1 MCLVL
6 PLTSSLCPVC
16 HLLMSLCVVKPVF
29 FSPTRCQFICSASP
43 RQSCLSS
50 CSSCS
55 CLCSSVFLWFFYLFL
70 FVVFFALLNPGL
82 LPILVPCYYPFF
94 VVFLSVFAFCVV
106 DVLPSSASLKA
117 SLFVLYP
124 AGLLSVLRW
133 VPHYFCYT

>member
-1 MCLVL
+1 MCVVL

-29 FSPTRCQFICSASP
+29 FSPTRCQFICSVSP
-43 RQSCLSS
+43 PSARVPRVPARVLQCFFGFSTFFCL
-50 CSSCS
+50 
-55 CLCSSVFLWFFYLFL
+55 LYFF
-70 FVVFFALLNPGL
+70 VLLNPGL

-133 VPHYFCYT
+133 VPHYFCCT

>member
-29 FSPTRCQFICSASP
+29 FSPTRCQFICSVSP
-43 RQSCLSS
+43 PPSVLCLS
-50 CSSCS
+50 CSSCFFGFS
-55 CLCSSVFLWFFYLFL
+55 TFFCLLYFLHFLILACFPFL
-70 FVVFFALLNPGL
+70 FPV
-82 LPILVPCYYPFF
+82 IIH
-94 VVFLSVFAFCVV
+94 FLSSFFLFFAFCVV

-124 AGLLSVLRW
+124 AGPLSVLRW

>member
-1 MCLVL
+1 MCVVL

-43 RQSCLSS
+43 PSVLPLLVFLPVFFSVSLVFPPFSVCCIFLYFLILACFPFLFPVIIHFLSS
-50 CSSCS
+50 
-55 CLCSSVFLWFFYLFL
+55 FFL
-70 FVVFFALLNPGL
+70 F
-82 LPILVPCYYPFF
+82 
-94 VVFLSVFAFCVV
+94 FAFCVV

-133 VPHYFCYT
+133 VPHYFCCT

>member
-29 FSPTRCQFICSASP
+29 FSPTRCQFICSVSP
-43 RQSCLSS
+43 RQPVFLVFLPVFFSVSLVFPPFSVCCIFLYFLILACFPFLFPVIIHFLSS
-50 CSSCS
+50 
-55 CLCSSVFLWFFYLFL
+55 FFL
-70 FVVFFALLNPGL
+70 F
-82 LPILVPCYYPFF
+82 
-94 VVFLSVFAFCVV
+94 FAFCVV
-106 DVLPSSASLKA
+106 DVLRSSASLKA

-133 VPHYFCYT
+133 VPHYFCCT